1 MDDHTLAMLSRL
13 APDLMHQLGERAAV
27 LERIS
32 ALQPVG
38 RRALAQRLQIPE
50 REVRAISES
59 LRRDGF
65 IEVGA
70 AGMVL
75 TGSASEVLS
84 GAKEMVRSLM
94 GLNALELQ
102 LAHLLNADRVVVVAG
117 NADEDEHVLDEVGR
131 SAASRLRHYLS
142 DGSILA
148 VTGGGTIA
156 KVARYL
162 PQGSPM
168 DVTVLPARGGVGRKV
183 ETQANTLAA
192 ELAHKLGGTH
202 RLLHLPDSIGS
213 EALRELCKLPEIRE
227 PMDMLKKAN
236 VLLSGIGR
244 SDDMAAHRRM
254 SQGELELLRQ
264 RGAVAEALGVY
275 FDAQGHP
282 LVQASSLGLD
292 ITHIGSIPSVIAVA
306 AGRRKAEAILAVA
319 RHHHHALLVM
329 DEGAA
334 RAILALLRH
343 G

>member
-1 MDDHTLAMLSRL
+1 MDDHTLALLSRL
-13 APDLMHQLGERAAV
+13 APDLMRQLGERAAV

-38 RRALAQRLQIPE
+38 RRALAQRLQLPE

-75 TGSASEVLS
+75 TNDASEVLS
-84 GAKEMVRSLM
+84 GAKEMIRSLM

-102 LAHLLNADRVVVVAG
+102 LAHLLGADRVLVVSG
-117 NADEDEHVLDEVGR
+117 DADQDERVLDEAGR
-131 SAASRLRHYLS
+131 AAANHLRHYLS

-162 PQGSPM
+162 PQGAAM
-168 DVTVLPARGGVGRKV
+168 DVTVLPARGGVGRNV

-192 ELAHKLGGTH
+192 ELAHKLGGAH

-213 EALRELCKLPEIRE
+213 EALRELYKLPEIRE
-227 PMDMLKKAN
+227 PVEMLKKAN

-244 SDDMAAHRRM
+244 ADDMARHRRM
-254 SQGELELLRQ
+254 SSGEIEQLRR

-275 FDAQGHP
+275 FDAQGNP
-282 LVQASSLGLD
+282 LIQASSLGLD
-292 ITHIGSIPSVIAVA
+292 ITRIDSIASVIAVA
-306 AGRRKAEAILAVA
+306 AGSRKAEAILAVA

-343 G
+343 